1 MTHTAGVGI
10 IGLTMMFTRLLAIAS
25 ASVVLASAGTITLD
39 DFSTEQGP
47 VIFDG
52 ATGPLAIG
60 GGVSRTLILTDRGG
74 INPIV
79 HQAQVT
85 EGILDMT
92 NGVGDDS
99 TLEVRY
105 DLPSI
110 PLPPGA
116 TNLQLTLR
124 VVQSDGNPTS
134 LTLGGLAGGN
144 YNIPGNTIGQ
154 DLAFS
159 IPGTVLGPGQLT
171 LTIDGAPGWDL
182 ALDSI
187 GLSWDDPPPTGDVP
201 EPATMALVGLG
212 LTGVAL
218 LRRR

>member
-1 MTHTAGVGI
+1 
-10 IGLTMMFTRLLAIAS
+10 MMFTKLLAIAS
-25 ASVVLASAGTITLD
+25 ATVVLASAGTITLD
-39 DFSTEQGP
+39 DFSTDQGP
-47 VIFDG
+47 VVFDG

-60 GGVSRTLILTDRGG
+60 AGISRTLILTDRGG
-74 INPIV
+74 INPNV
-79 HQAQVT
+79 HQAQVID
-85 EGILDMT
+85 GILDMT

-110 PLPPGA
+110 PLPVGA

-134 LTLGGLAGGN
+134 LTLGGLVGGN
-144 YNIPGNTIGQ
+144 FNIPGNTLGQ
-154 DLAFS
+154 DLTFA
-159 IPGTVLGPGQLT
+159 IPGSTLGPGQLT
-171 LTIDGAPGWDL
+171 LTIDGAAGWDL

-187 GLSWDDPPPTGDVP
+187 GLSWNDPAPPTGDVP

-212 LTGVAL
+212 LAGVAM